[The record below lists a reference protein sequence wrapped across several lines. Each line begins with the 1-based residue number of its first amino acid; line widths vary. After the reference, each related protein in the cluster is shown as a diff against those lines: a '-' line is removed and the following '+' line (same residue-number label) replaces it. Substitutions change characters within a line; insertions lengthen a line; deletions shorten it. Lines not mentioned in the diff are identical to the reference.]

1 MSQNLSEKIH
11 NLQKNFLELNNLFEL
26 NVISNQACSLDD
38 LINRI
43 SSFISSTLNIN
54 GIYFFVKNNE
64 MFHSKSCNDVICR
77 TFDFD
82 LEGASFIKL
91 ASEKLLEVTDE
102 NGELKYKAFWDANGL
117 QDLNSKFFKVFR
129 RDGEIFCICSIGQKQ
144 DKSPFSESDLFSLN
158 KIFHCIEPILIK
170 FSKQQ
175 EQENQIKELH
185 KSLHNLS
192 ILYNISQAVNFI
204 DDLKGLIQVILGK
217 ALETIDAE
225 KGSLMLYDYTDNTLQ
240 VKVVYGLNDPKHEFD
255 INNGVIECTKLKA
268 NEGIAGKVFAEKR
281 SIITNLGQNDP
292 RFSKANIS
300 ANVSSLICVPLVAK
314 GEAIGV
320 INITNKKNNRLFNK
334 QDLEFI
340 EALANQAAIA
350 IDNAKL
356 YELATKDGLTK
367 LYIYRHFY
375 SLLETELKRAK
386 RYRHVLSLL
395 MMDIDNFKSINDT
408 YGHLIGDRVL
418 KEIAATIKNT
428 VRNIDVPARY
438 GGEEF
443 TVILPETTSKDARI
457 IAERLR
463 QNIAKIA
470 IPLDE
475 ATTIKPTISI
485 GIAEFPTNAEN
496 EKELI
501 DLADK
506 ALYKAKNDGKN
517 CVYEHCA
524 EGFFRCEKIDEP
536 V

>member
-1 MSQNLSEKIH
+1 MSQNLTNKIH

-26 NVISNQACSLDD
+26 NIISNQAFSLED
-38 LINRI
+38 LISKI
-43 SSFISSTLNIN
+43 CAFISSTLNIKDV
-54 GIYFFVKNNE
+54 YFFIKYNDIFQGKNILEDGMKTYEFDIENAPFLTLAQDKIIKIKDE
-64 MFHSKSCNDVICR
+64 DGLLIYKS
-77 TFDFD
+77 
-82 LEGASFIKL
+82 
-91 ASEKLLEVTDE
+91 
-102 NGELKYKAFWDANGL
+102 FWDNYSL
-117 QDLNSKFFKVFR
+117 HEINSEYFKIFKK
-129 RDGEIFCICSIGQKQ
+129 DNEPFCICSIGSK
-144 DKSPFSESDLFSLN
+144 PNNEEFSEEDISALN

-170 FSKQQ
+170 FSKQE
-175 EQENQIKELH
+175 EQESQIKDLH

-225 KGSLMLYDYTDNTLQ
+225 KGSLMLYDFADNTLQ
-240 VKVVYGLNDPKHEFD
+240 VKVVYGLKDSKYEFD

-268 NEGIAGKVFAEKR
+268 NEGIAGKVFAEKK

-292 RFSKANIS
+292 RFTKTGIEGTI
-300 ANVSSLICVPLVAK
+300 SSLICVPLVAK

-320 INITNKKNNRLFNK
+320 INITNKKNNKLFNK

-386 RYRHVLSLL
+386 RYNHILSLL
-395 MMDIDNFKSINDT
+395 MMDIDNFKNINDT
-408 YGHLIGDRVL
+408 YGHLVGDRVL

-428 VRNIDVPARY
+428 IRNIDVPARY

-463 QNIAKIA
+463 KNIEAIKIG
-470 IPLDE
+470 IDE
-475 ATTIKPTISI
+475 STVIRPTVSI
-485 GIAEFPTNAEN
+485 GIAEFPSCSEN
-496 EKELI
+496 EKDLI
-501 DLADK
+501 DCADK

-517 CVYEHCA
+517 CIYECSP
-524 EGFFRCEKIDEP
+524 EGFFRCY
-536 V
+536 